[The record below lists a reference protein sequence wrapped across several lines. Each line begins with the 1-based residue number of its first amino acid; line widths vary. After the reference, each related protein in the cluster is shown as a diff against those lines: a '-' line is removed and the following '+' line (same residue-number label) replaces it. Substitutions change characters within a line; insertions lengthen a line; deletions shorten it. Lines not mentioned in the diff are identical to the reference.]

1 MRLRYNR
8 LHPEWIGQAPLEQ
21 TAARM
26 YDRECRKK
34 GKRNANIAESQVSV
48 KTHYL
53 TGLPIK
59 PKTYTYHGDEQRKM
73 ERRKGGGVGEAAED
87 DEDDEEEDE
96 EEEGE
101 GRDEEDEEE
110 GVSDIAAAMDEEL
123 DAGMKGGKKF
133 DPVELD
139 MDVVSNLLSS
149 YEAQDGN
156 AGPVSNMLRSMGI
169 NLPDNEDGFEPP
181 PGAADG
187 ESAGEEGPMME
198 LD

>member
-1 MRLRYNR
+1 VRLRYNR

-73 ERRKGGGVGEAAED
+73 ERRKAAMNLKMRKATEAA
-87 DEDDEEEDE
+87 
-96 EEEGE
+96 
-101 GRDEEDEEE
+101 
-110 GVSDIAAAMDEEL
+110 V
-123 DAGMKGGKKF
+123 F
-133 DPVELD
+133 
-139 MDVVSNLLSS
+139 
-149 YEAQDGN
+149 
-156 AGPVSNMLRSMGI
+156 
-169 NLPDNEDGFEPP
+169 LPDPIKERKKR
-181 PGAADG
+181 ATAY
-187 ESAGEEGPMME
+187 SY
-198 LD
+198 L